1 MLNQKKLIMY
11 LYYIVLSPDYEYE
24 NIDKQF
30 RTRLFY
36 NVQFLNNYLGQ

>member
-11 LYYIVLSPDYEYE
+11 LYYIVLSLDYEYE

-30 RTRLFY
+30 CTKLFKMF
-36 NVQFLNNYLGQ
+36 NF